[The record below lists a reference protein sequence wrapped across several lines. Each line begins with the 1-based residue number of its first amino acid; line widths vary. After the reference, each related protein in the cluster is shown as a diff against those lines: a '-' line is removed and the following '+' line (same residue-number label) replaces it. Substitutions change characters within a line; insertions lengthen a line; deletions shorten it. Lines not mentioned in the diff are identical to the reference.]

1 MKIFRPRVRRGF
13 FIALLAGLGLMTSCA
28 WENFDGRPS
37 GPAFVKD
44 KAEKR
49 VVFRSEDYAVVRLNG
64 GENAESLAR
73 EFFGDP
79 RKAWVI
85 QDTNK
90 GKPWER
96 NQVMVVPLREE
107 NKGGLTPEGYQIV
120 PVLCYHQF
128 AESCDSSLCTPPS
141 VFEQQMRF
149 LKEEGY
155 SVIST
160 AEFVEFLSFRR
171 AIPKKAVVINLDDGY
186 RSAYEV
192 AYPILKK
199 YGFPATLFIYTSFI
213 GASKNALTWDQL
225 KVMKS
230 DGFEVGSH
238 SVTHADLSKKMAG
251 ESEKDYVARIRKELL
266 VSKQILDDKLNQIT
280 QYIAFPYG
288 EFSPVVLKLC
298 EEAGYRVGFSVK
310 AGGNPF
316 FSEPLVLK
324 RDQVLKKDMESF
336 SVKLKTLQPL
346 SLK

>member
-1 MKIFRPRVRRGF
+1 MKIFRPRARSVVL
-13 FIALLAGLGLMTSCA
+13 IALLAGLGFVTSCA
-28 WENFDGRPS
+28 WESFGLRP
-37 GPAFVKD
+37 GEPELAKD
-44 KAEKR
+44 KPGQR
-49 VVFRSEDYAVVRLNG
+49 VVFRSQDYAVLRLRG
-64 GENAESLAR
+64 GETAESLAR
-73 EFFGDP
+73 EFLGDQ

-85 QDTNK
+85 QEANQ

-96 NQVMVVPLREE
+96 DQVIVIPLKEE

-120 PVLCYHQF
+120 PVLCYHHF

-141 VFEQQMRF
+141 VFERQMRF
-149 LKEEGY
+149 LKDEGY

-160 AEFVEFLSFRR
+160 AELVEFLAFRK

-186 RSAYEV
+186 RSAYEI

-199 YGFPATLFIYTSFI
+199 YGFPATLFIYTAFI

-225 KVMKS
+225 KALKA

-238 SVTHADLSKKMAG
+238 SVTHADLSKKMPG
-251 ESEKDYVARIRKELL
+251 ESENDYEARIKRELL
-266 VSKQILDDKLNQIT
+266 VSKQILDDKLNQNT

-316 FSEPLVLK
+316 FSEPLTLK

-336 SVKLKTLQPL
+336 SVKLKTVQPL